1 MNGDKKSFFIK
12 ASIAALSI
20 VILYSKHKSHKKL
33 GSLKNDPTI
42 GQYLNRLIEFF
53 SDDSLDRA
61 QEEFLDMVDFGVYP
75 KDAFKIL
82 TFNGELN

>member
-1 MNGDKKSFFIK
+1 MNGDKKSFFLK
-12 ASIAALSI
+12 ASIVALGI
-20 VILYSKHKSHKKL
+20 GILCSRRNSHKKL
-33 GSLKNDPTI
+33 ANLKDDPTV

-61 QEEFLDMVDFGVYP
+61 QEEFLDMIDFGVYP

>member
-1 MNGDKKSFFIK
+1 MNGDKKSFFLK
-12 ASIAALSI
+12 ASIVALGI
-20 VILYSKHKSHKKL
+20 GILYSRRNSYKKL
-33 GSLKNDPTI
+33 ANLKDDPTV

-61 QEEFLDMVDFGVYP
+61 QEEFLDMIDFGVYP